1 MANSM
6 PRPLT
11 ELSSEVHSAAPPAEA
26 EAPGSAP
33 HETALAGLVPQQEGR
48 DRLPTCQWNQ

>member
-6 PRPLT
+6 PRPLI
-11 ELSSEVHSAAPPAEA
+11 ELSSEVLSAAPPAEA

-48 DRLPTCQWNQ
+48 DCLPTRQRSQ